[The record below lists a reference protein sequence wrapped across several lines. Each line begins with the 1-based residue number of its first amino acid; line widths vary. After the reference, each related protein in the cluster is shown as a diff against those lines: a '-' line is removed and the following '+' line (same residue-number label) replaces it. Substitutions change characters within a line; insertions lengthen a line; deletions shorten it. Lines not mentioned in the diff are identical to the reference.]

1 MLISSRILCNRSGNG
16 AANDRCAY
24 RNDSANHQEYRM
36 FSDRKYI
43 YGVLSVMEKSNSFHS
58 GIILSSSNV
67 QIVYYLQMSHF
78 VIIQIGTCREFFVA
92 NKTNVWLLTCKPND
106 KINLDKT
113 QIENSK

>member
-1 MLISSRILCNRSGNG
+1 
-16 AANDRCAY
+16 
-24 RNDSANHQEYRM
+24 M

-43 YGVLSVMEKSNSFHS
+43 YGVLSVMKKSNSFHS
-58 GIILSSSNV
+58 EIILSSSNV
-67 QIVYYLQMSHF
+67 QIAYYLQMCHF